1 MANLKVEINDHLA
14 RLTLTRPPLNALS
27 PEFIQELNDAV
38 VALDKN
44 PDCWALLID
53 SSAESF
59 FSNGLDPEAL
69 IPMDKQGRMQTFLT
83 FLMFARNLYAF
94 SKPSLSA
101 IAGHA
106 MAGGAVIGVLTDF
119 RFLAEGK
126 YSYCFSEVRVGLTI
140 PDVLLDIIQSITGPQ
155 HLRQIAMLSE
165 RYKPE
170 ECLQIGLA
178 DRVLPA
184 DRLIPESEKYL
195 RSMFELPLASIRSV
209 KENLRLP
216 TIQKF
221 DAYLRERDQKFAA
234 FLEGN
239 FVEGL
244 SAVMERRRPKFQNP

>member
-1 MANLKVEINDHLA
+1 MKIEIKDHLA
-14 RLTLTRPPLNALS
+14 RLTLARPPLNALN
-27 PEFIQELNDAV
+27 PDLIKELNQTIQD
-38 VALDKN
+38 LERN

-53 SSAESF
+53 SSSENF
-59 FSNGLDPEAL
+59 FSNGLDPQAL
-69 IPMDKQGRMQTFLT
+69 LPMDKQGRMETFLS
-83 FLMFARNLYAF
+83 FLSFSRNLYAF

-106 MAGGAVIGVLTDF
+106 MAGGAVIGALTDF
-119 RFLAEGK
+119 RYLAEGK

-140 PDVLLDIIQSITGPQ
+140 PDVLLDIIQTITGPH
-155 HLRQIAMLSE
+155 HLRQIAMLAE

-178 DRVLPA
+178 DRLVPA
-184 DRLIPESEKYL
+184 DKLLAESEKYL

-216 TIQKF
+216 IIQKF
-221 DAYLRERDQKFAA
+221 DAYLNSGDQKFAV

-244 SAVMERRRPKFQNP
+244 SAVMERRRPKFKNP